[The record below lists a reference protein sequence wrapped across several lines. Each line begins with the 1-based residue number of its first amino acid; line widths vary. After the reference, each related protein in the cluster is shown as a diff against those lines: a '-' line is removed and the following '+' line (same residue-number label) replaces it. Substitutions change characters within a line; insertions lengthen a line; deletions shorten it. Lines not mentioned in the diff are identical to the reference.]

1 MKKVEFLKFEKFK
14 MKTINELEKFLK
26 ENYPELNYFVIG
38 NYGKYGNDGFG
49 LEKFGS
55 LFVWFYYERNNR
67 ENLKYFRTEK
77 EAVDFVLSEIEK
89 LIKK

>member
-1 MKKVEFLKFEKFK
+1 MKKVEFLRYK
-14 MKTINELEKFLK
+14 METITELEKFLK
-26 ENYPELNYFVIG
+26 ENHQELDYFLIG
-38 NYGKYGNDGFG
+38 NFGKYGNDGFG
-49 LEKFGS
+49 LDKLGS

-89 LIKK
+89 QIKK